1 MSKHWS
7 EDRYWTG
14 AANRYRK
21 QRERGAEQ
29 LVLNLKAIEQ
39 SIYDGEGPAYK
50 AMEAM
55 LSVHEH
61 EGFEGYRGAPRIVL
75 ALLQILSEQ
84 GQDTVKN

>member
-1 MSKHWS
+1 MAKHWS
-7 EDRYWTG
+7 EDGYWTE
-14 AANRYRK
+14 AASRYRK
-21 QRERGAEQ
+21 QRELGADH